1 MKAKT
6 TLKAIEMPLDELGWG
21 EGGIEEVDVKE
32 VVVVDDVVEVFGSQ
46 SQTVVNV
53 VKVCYQF
60 LKKLYYFQKINILK
74 WENC

>member
-1 MKAKT
+1 
-6 TLKAIEMPLDELGWG
+6 
-21 EGGIEEVDVKE
+21 VKE

-53 VKVCYQF
+53 VKVCNQF

-74 WENC
+74 